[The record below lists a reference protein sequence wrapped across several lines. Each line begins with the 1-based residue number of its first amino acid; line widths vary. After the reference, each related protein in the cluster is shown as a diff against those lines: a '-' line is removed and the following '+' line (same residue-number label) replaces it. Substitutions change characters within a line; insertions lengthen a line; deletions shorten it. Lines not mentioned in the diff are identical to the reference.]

1 MRIVVDRDLCQG
13 HASCEGEA
21 PEVFSVSKQGD
32 LTILQPEPPE
42 ALRRAAELAVKYC
55 PTHALS
61 IVEDDGDDVSEVE
74 EVHEVQEV
82 EELQEGRGR
91 AVNVEGE
98 D

>member
-1 MRIVVDRDLCQG
+1 MKIVVDRDLCQG

-61 IVEDDGDDVSEVE
+61 IVEDEVE
-74 EVHEVQEV
+74 DV
-82 EELQEGRGR
+82 EGGRGNV
-91 AVNVEGE
+91 VNVEGE